1 MVFKKK
7 IEWRRRDQ
15 ITVQVERSRAVLSSW
30 GRHRLAT
37 IISKGHACYA
47 TQHWSEGEVTTP
59 GPSCLVEGSAY
70 QYHQF
75 PGRQLSLNRRNADWF
90 ERKSDP
96 HDITKGSPWP
106 PTPLALLA
114 EALERTEQC
123 TFALHASTSSS
134 VSTVSLSL
142 SHQLQLCSSGRWF
155 RELNNGGYFLLAAR
169 LSLVVFACNT

>member
-75 PGRQLSLNRRNADWF
+75 PGR
-90 ERKSDP
+90 
-96 HDITKGSPWP
+96 
-106 PTPLALLA
+106 
-114 EALERTEQC
+114 
-123 TFALHASTSSS
+123 
-134 VSTVSLSL
+134 
-142 SHQLQLCSSGRWF
+142 
-155 RELNNGGYFLLAAR
+155 
-169 LSLVVFACNT
+169 